1 MTNPAEAAAAEAA
14 EAAAAVGDELAEILD
29 VVILTALTGELGA
42 EFELTSFMVP
52 FNFGVTEDEAE
63 TTSLLL
69 TITLELKLVV

>member
-14 EAAAAVGDELAEILD
+14 EAAVGDELAEILD
-29 VVILTALTGELGA
+29 VAILTALTGELGA

-52 FNFGVTEDEAE
+52 FNFEAE

-69 TITLELKLVV
+69 TITLEFKLVV

>member
-1 MTNPAEAAAAEAA
+1 LTNPAEAAAAEAA

-52 FNFGVTEDEAE
+52 FNFEAE